1 VTESDVNIYSVVCDI
16 SLKSIKHKVNDVCLK
31 QGVSLILGH
40 GVVSLFG
47 RLCNAWLF
55 VCLFLLKLLKKLRTN
70 FDIYLDRKGV
80 A

>member
-1 VTESDVNIYSVVCDI
+1 MTESDVNIYSVVCDI

-47 RLCNAWLF
+47 RLCNA
-55 VCLFLLKLLKKLRTN
+55 
-70 FDIYLDRKGV
+70 
-80 A
+80 